1 MNAMSAQPNRV
12 AVSAD
17 RRVELG
23 GRASAAPVAGWW
35 LIFMAGFVPVVAG
48 LVVLAVDWL
57 GVLRADSPFWTGLG
71 NLGFSYSS
79 LDAAGSG
86 AALWA
91 ELIGSVG
98 GVNIVAA
105 GVAVSVVARFGLR
118 DGRRWAWWFLFFC
131 LLWIGIHD
139 AVMTTRFF
147 MATDQPF
154 MVLPYTYCV
163 LMFGGLLR
171 SRRVVFAHAASM
183 SG

>member
-1 MNAMSAQPNRV
+1 MSPQPNRV

-23 GRASAAPVAGWW
+23 DCASAAPVAGWW
-35 LIFMAGFVPVVAG
+35 LNFVAGFVPVVAG

-71 NLGFSYSS
+71 NLGFRLS

-98 GVNIVAA
+98 GLNILAA
-105 GVAVSVVARFGLR
+105 GIAVSVVARFGR
-118 DGRRWAWWFLFFC
+118 RAGRRWAWWFLCFC
-131 LLWIGIHD
+131 FLWIGVHD
-139 AVMTTRFF
+139 AIMTTRFF
-147 MATDQPF
+147 PATGQPF
-154 MVLPYTYCV
+154 MVLPYSYCA
-163 LMFGGLLR
+163 LMLGGLLR
-171 SRRVVFAHAASM
+171 SRRVVFARATSR
-183 SG
+183 G